1 MAYSPT
7 NWENETPTEPPR
19 YRIVDDVAGEIAASA
34 EIEMVSNVVPGT
46 PITAQAM
53 NKIEQGIKEAH
64 DGVAASAPAMFA
76 AKGDLAVG
84 TGPGAGV
91 RLPVG
96 SDGHVLT
103 ANSAKTQGMEWTAL
117 PVAVPVGGIIMWSGS
132 VASIPAGWA
141 LCNGLNGTPDL
152 RGRFIVGAGGS
163 YNPGNSGGAASVNL
177 SHNHT
182 QGNTGS
188 GGSHSHSQGATGE
201 GGAHTHTQGMTGP
214 ESGHIHEV
222 NIQSESWSGTSAFTD
237 GTGIQFV
244 GGDPHTHDVVGA
256 TGPGSAHSH
265 TNQDVNSGGAHTHT
279 NPNTASGGSHAHTNP
294 ATNSAL
300 STTSI
305 LPPYYALCYIMRVA

>member
-53 NKIEQGIKEAH
+53 NKIEQGIKAAH

-103 ANSAKTQGMEWTAL
+103 ANSAKTQGMEWAAL

-152 RGRFIVGAGGS
+152 RGKFIVGAGGS

-188 GGSHSHSQGATGE
+188 GGSHSHSQGDTGSA
-201 GGAHTHTQGMTGP
+201 GAHTHP
-214 ESGHIHEV
+214 V
-222 NIQSESWSGTSAFTD
+222 NINSGSDQSSSWWSFPDEPGPTEVPD
-237 GTGIQFV
+237 RN
-244 GGDPHTHDVVGA
+244 HTHNVNGN
-256 TGPGSAHSH
+256 TG
-265 TNQDVNSGGAHTHT
+265 SGGAHAHT
-279 NPNTASGGSHAHTNP
+279 NPNTASGGAHAHTNP
-294 ATNSAL
+294 ATDSAL
-300 STTSI
+300 SSMSI